1 MASTFP
7 EISLNKYFNLSLI
20 FSYERPPSLVL
31 HLLFSLL
38 LCLLSSPQAM
48 FASYVPEIIELIG
61 NRKKYGGSY
70 SAVNG
75 RK

>member
-1 MASTFP
+1 MNPYLRRSNPFVF
-7 EISLNKYFNLSLI
+7 SDLSIPLL
-20 FSYERPPSLVL
+20 ERSPFLRPVFLV
-31 HLLFSLL
+31 S
-38 LCLLSSPQAM
+38 LCLPSSPQAM

-70 SAVNG
+70 SAVSG

>member
-1 MASTFP
+1 
-7 EISLNKYFNLSLI
+7 
-20 FSYERPPSLVL
+20 
-31 HLLFSLL
+31 
-38 LCLLSSPQAM
+38 M

>member
-1 MASTFP
+1 MHFCSPNPFVFSDLSIP
-7 EISLNKYFNLSLI
+7 PLLNGHPFLWPV
-20 FSYERPPSLVL
+20 FLV
-31 HLLFSLL
+31 S

-70 SAVNG
+70 SAVSG